1 MFAAMRLPV
10 VVVLLMVAGST
21 AALGQEPTAAAPQ
34 PLTVELASGRKF
46 TGLVDIKTNDQYLV
60 LRFTRGGASLKRP
73 IEWSRIVK
81 ASVEGQPI
89 AAETLRATAEGM
101 KSQEPGVGDR
111 ESEVENR
118 DGEDREGEA
127 PAEPE
132 LPGTVASVTFD
143 ARLANWDGDVETDG
157 LMLDVL
163 PLSEDGYLLPAR
175 GTVEV
180 ELFAPQHRVFHH
192 APLSGGDTLERVE
205 RWTVA
210 VAVEDFT
217 ANGARLKLPFGAVH
231 PEFDWDWTPVGLA
244 HVRLVVPGDGVFED
258 SLDGLRIRPYAPNR
272 DRYEM
277 NRGRRFVPTE
287 RVGRH
292 G

>member
-1 MFAAMRLPV
+1 MFAALRVPLFV
-10 VVVLLMVAGST
+10 AVLML
-21 AALGQEPTAAAPQ
+21 AALPAAFGQEQ
-34 PLTVELASGRKF
+34 PASSPKLLTVELASGRKF
-46 TGLVDIKTNDQYLV
+46 TGHVDLKTNDQHLV
-60 LRFTRGGASLKRP
+60 LRFTRGSASLQRP
-73 IEWSRIVK
+73 IEWQRIVS
-81 ASVEGQPI
+81 AAVEGQPI
-89 AAETLRATAEGM
+89 AAERLRAMAEEM
-101 KSQEPGVGDR
+101 KTEGIGDR
-111 ESEVENR
+111 
-118 DGEDREGEA
+118 GQGTEDRGQEA
-127 PAEPE
+127 GARSQAEPE
-132 LPGTVASVTFD
+132 LPIHVASVTFD

-157 LMLDVL
+157 LILDIL

-205 RWTVA
+205 RWTQTIS
-210 VAVEDFT
+210 VEDFT
-217 ANGARLKLPFGAVH
+217 TSGARLKLPFGAVH
-231 PEFDWDWTPVGLA
+231 PEFDWDWTPVGLV

-258 SLDGLRIRPYAPNR
+258 SFDGLRIRPYAPNR

>member
-1 MFAAMRLPV
+1 MFAELKLP
-10 VVVLLMVAGST
+10 LFVAIWML
-21 AALGQEPTAAAPQ
+21 AALPAAFGQEQPTGSPKL
-34 PLTVELASGRKF
+34 LTVELASGRKF
-46 TGLVDIKTNDQYLV
+46 TGHVDLKTSDQHLV
-60 LRFTRGGASLKRP
+60 LRFTRGSASLKRP
-73 IEWSRIVK
+73 IEWKRIVS
-81 ASVEGQPI
+81 AAVDGQPI
-89 AAETLRATAEGM
+89 AADMLRATAEGM
-101 KSQEPGVGDR
+101 KSQEPETR
-111 ESEVENR
+111 SQAPEI
-118 DGEDREGEA
+118 REGEARECEA

-132 LPGTVASVTFD
+132 LPTKTVASVTFD

-157 LMLDVL
+157 LILDIL
-163 PLSEDGYLLPAR
+163 PMSEDGYLHPAR

-205 RWTVA
+205 RWTQTIG
-210 VAVEDFT
+210 VEDFT
-217 ANGARLKLPFGAVH
+217 TSGARLKLPFGAVH
-231 PEFDWDWTPVGLA
+231 PEFDWDWTPVGLV